1 MRITLRSIF
10 FTGCELL
17 GKGISSAET
26 DFLEGESNQEFS
38 INIAP
43 LTGLR
48 EETEKSEWGS
58 RTTGGLI
65 SLLFRIADEI
75 N

>member
-1 MRITLRSIF
+1 MLIF

-17 GKGISSAET
+17 GKVISSAET

-48 EETEKSEWGS
+48 EETEESEWGS